1 MTTEPRDG
9 SDAEARPA
17 SPADPDQLRQEIE
30 RTREELGETV
40 EALIAKADVKARTR
54 ERVGEISE
62 RLRGATTQ
70 AREQATARVGQARE
84 QATARVG
91 QARTQIV
98 GRPADAKHAAS
109 GPAVP
114 TGQLQARAAAVGQTI
129 RDVTPDPVQKAAA
142 RAMATASQRR
152 ALVAAAAVGVAVVGF
167 MLIRRRRR

>member
-17 SPADPDQLRQEIE
+17 PPADPDQLRQDIE

-70 AREQATARVGQARE
+70 AREQATARVGQAR
-84 QATARVG
+84 
-91 QARTQIV
+91 TQIV
-98 GRPADAKHAAS
+98 GRSADAKHAAA
-109 GPAVP
+109 GTAVP
-114 TGQLQARAAAVGQTI
+114 ADQLQARAAAVGQTI
-129 RDVTPDPVQKAAA
+129 RGVTPDPVQKAAA

-152 ALVAAAAVGVAVVGF
+152 VMVAAAAVGAAVVGF
-167 MLIRRRRR
+167 MLIRRWRR

>member
-17 SPADPDQLRQEIE
+17 SPTDPDQLKQDIE

-54 ERVGEISE
+54 ERVGGISE
-62 RLRGATTQ
+62 RLRGATT
-70 AREQATARVGQARE
+70 QARE

-114 TGQLQARAAAVGQTI
+114 AGQLQARATAVGQTI

>member
-1 MTTEPRDG
+1 MTTEPRQG
-9 SDAEARPA
+9 SDGEARPA
-17 SPADPDQLRQEIE
+17 PPADPEQLRQEIE

-62 RLRGATTQ
+62 RLREATT
-70 AREQATARVGQARE
+70 QARE

-98 GRPADAKHAAS
+98 GRSADAKHAAAGTS
-109 GPAVP
+109 VP
-114 TGQLQARAAAVGQTI
+114 TGQLQARAAAVGKTI
-129 RDVTPDPVQKAAA
+129 RDVTPDPVQKAAQ

-152 ALVAAAAVGVAVVGF
+152 MAVVAAAVGVAVVGF
-167 MLIRRRRR
+167 VLIRRWRR